1 MLMPFDWLAVA
12 ALMFVV
18 VVSSMRLLYGA
29 WPWEA
34 GKTWYR
40 TRQAVGYVAE
50 MRRANREPTLRR
62 LVSAENTSNDSF
74 DRSLMVHD
82 NSPLEAAPQ
91 HERAA
96 VATSPDAASV
106 AKRREKPLQEATKK
120 HVDRPVA

>member
-40 TRQAVGYVAE
+40 TRQAVGYVAK

-62 LVSAENTSNDSF
+62 LVSAENTANDSF

-106 AKRREKPLQEATKK
+106 AKRPDKPLQEATKK
-120 HVDRPVA
+120 HADRSVA

>member
-12 ALMFVV
+12 TLMFIV

-82 NSPLEAAPQ
+82 NSPPEAAPQ

-96 VATSPDAASV
+96 VATSLDV
-106 AKRREKPLQEATKK
+106 APVAERPEKPLQEATKK
-120 HVDRPVA
+120 YVDRPVA